1 MQRKRCFVQR
11 PLGSHYWDFRPL
23 VAGLKISLQTL
34 LQEMPFSLHKTLPSN
49 MAEDPLWWLIRTLL
63 EKSPLLQQLLGSF

>member
-1 MQRKRCFVQR
+1 
-11 PLGSHYWDFRPL
+11 
-23 VAGLKISLQTL
+23 LQTL